1 MLSGFYTAGSGI
13 LNQQR
18 NVNIIGNN
26 ISNNQTVGYKTQR
39 MVQTTYEHNF
49 LTRLENGVY
58 HRIGEGDPAV
68 YTEEVETLHDESY
81 LKETENPYDMALVG
95 KGYFNIAGNPI
106 ITLAMITGITFA
118 ELSLNGKNDCW
129 APYDEALL
137 FEY

>member
-49 LTRLENGVY
+49 LTRL
-58 HRIGEGDPAV
+58 
-68 YTEEVETLHDESY
+68 
-81 LKETENPYDMALVG
+81 
-95 KGYFNIAGNPI
+95 
-106 ITLAMITGITFA
+106 
-118 ELSLNGKNDCW
+118 
-129 APYDEALL
+129 
-137 FEY
+137 

>member
-49 LTRLENGVY
+49 LTRLEN
-58 HRIGEGDPAV
+58 HERNHGE
-68 YTEEVETLHDESY
+68 
-81 LKETENPYDMALVG
+81 
-95 KGYFNIAGNPI
+95 
-106 ITLAMITGITFA
+106 
-118 ELSLNGKNDCW
+118 
-129 APYDEALL
+129 
-137 FEY
+137 